1 MYLQCRSNIEKNY
14 NIWHLDRTNQWL
26 AAAYTTEKDKKQ
38 KSLELNSQQFPFLVN
53 IAGGPW
59 IGCTILFSQDGLILA
74 SFIFVFSLTLTLS

>member
-26 AAAYTTEKDKKQ
+26 TAAYTTEKDKKQ

-53 IAGGPW
+53 IAGGSW
-59 IGCTILFSQDGLILA
+59 IDCTILFSQDGLILA